1 MKIKES
7 LTIILILIAILTV
20 FFVGAATPAY
30 VHIMSVTDTPD
41 GLLIQANITLDQ
53 DGTTLLP
60 SGYGIQAKYNT
71 NSSIGQ
77 PSSAGSNYTTTGYV
91 NFTIA
96 NRHTYDYNSIT
107 VSFDDYYPG
116 NYTAVPDTWINNM
129 PSGPNIDVTTTP
141 DTGMIIIKWD
151 VGTPIFVNNST
162 GSGDTNISYNV
173 QIENNDTGN
182 DINVGGD
189 ITFNS
194 NQTTDD
200 PSKINSDGSKNGTVA
215 IPLPD
220 GNYTGQFVVPGNA
233 DDGRKGS
240 SSNKFSFTVGGS
252 SEKSAGIPLEKT
264 GLPTYGLMGIL
275 LTILLFFQSRIKN
288 K

>member
-7 LTIILILIAILTV
+7 LTMTLILIAILTV

-41 GLLIQANITLDQ
+41 GLLIQANITNDSE
-53 DGTTLLP
+53 GNNLLTN
-60 SGYGIQAKYNT
+60 YGLQAKYT
-71 NSSIGQ
+71 TESSIGQ

-96 NRHTYDYNSIT
+96 NRHTYDFDSIT

-116 NYTAVPDTWINNM
+116 NYTAVSDTWINNM
-129 PSGPNIDVTTTP
+129 TSGPNINVTTTP
-141 DTGMIIIKWD
+141 DTGMIIIQWNVD
-151 VGTPIFVNNST
+151 TPIFVVNST
-162 GSGDTNISYNV
+162 DSGDTNTSYDV
-173 QIENNDTGN
+173 QIEDNDTGK
-182 DINVGGD
+182 DINVDGN

-194 NQTTDD
+194 SQTTNNTDE
-200 PSKINSDGSKNGTVA
+200 INSNGSKNGTVA

-220 GNYTGQFVVPGNA
+220 GNYTGQFIVNGNA

-252 SEKSAGIPLEKT
+252 SKSAGVPLEKT

-275 LTILLFFQSRIKN
+275 LTVLLFFQSRIKN